1 MRKYSFAG
9 TLSAAAMMALLVV
22 GCQKDQDMT
31 KLTLSVA
38 PFHGDSKVYLD
49 ENDLPRWNLGDKVFV
64 NEALD
69 PAPAISFVG
78 TNATLEVPT
87 TLAYKAIYPNE
98 IVSQAY
104 GNQFTLNLPR
114 VQLYEK
120 DANNHQLVKA
130 PMGAFSTDNYLTFTN
145 LGSLLAISV
154 VNDKGIDLTIDSV
167 SVRASGTALWGPAT
181 VADITSDT
189 RKYTM
194 QNTRQ
199 EKVNDRVSLAGA
211 EDDMGFHEGMNVA
224 LANGA
229 TSPEFFVYVPSVE
242 SGNIFSVVVYTHDAN
257 GAEHLF
263 HRVQT
268 RENSGC
274 IPLSAI
280 ATVPFGLGGADEKV
294 IQGAIKAFYSV
305 SPTLQVLF
313 SVGNLQ
319 WIDTGSHVVAGGA
332 TVDGTF
338 RFAPHQY
345 DAILWQNGNLANS
358 TDQPSTTNH
367 VSNEWIDLFSFGT
380 SGYDPYWP
388 PYYWN
393 GTTTLPG
400 SVTDRSTRGTLYD
413 WGEYN
418 AISNG
423 GNQPGQWRTLSG
435 TEWDYMANTRANYAN
450 LKITHCAVGDVIGTM
465 YFPDLWDW
473 TNPLITE
480 FYNHV
485 TGDDYKFF
493 TLDQWAVF
501 ERLGATF
508 VPAYDC
514 YVLTTPRNGTPYW
527 TVTYGSTLES
537 FRSRGEIEGGSTA
550 YYWVLNSNNSPTGY
564 HPIHNHVHGS
574 CDSYLNPVRLA
585 RDATSLDFE
594 F

>member
-1 MRKYSFAG
+1 MRKYTFAG

-49 ENDLPRWNLGDKVFV
+49 ENDIPRWNLGDQVFV

-69 PAPAISFVG
+69 PAPAIAFEGSS
-78 TNATLEVPT
+78 ATLEVPT

-98 IVSQAY
+98 IVAQAY
-104 GNQFTLNLPR
+104 GNQFTLSLPR
-114 VQLYEK
+114 VQVYEK
-120 DANNHQLVKA
+120 DANNHQIVKA
-130 PMGAFSTDNYLTFTN
+130 PMGAFSTDNFMTFTN
-145 LGSLLAISV
+145 LGSLLAISI
-154 VNDKGIDLTIDSV
+154 VNDKGIDLVIDSV
-167 SVRASGTALWGPAT
+167 SVRASGTALWGPA
-181 VADITSDT
+181 VVSDITSPT

-194 QNTRQ
+194 QNARQ
-199 EKVNDRVSLAGA
+199 LKVNDRVALAGA
-211 EDDMGFHEGMNVA
+211 EDALGFYQGMNVA
-224 LANGA
+224 LPNAS

-242 SGNIFSVVVYTHDAN
+242 SGNEFSVVVYSHDAN

-280 ATVPFGLGGADEKV
+280 ATVPFGLQDAEEKV

-319 WIDTGSHVVAGGA
+319 WIDTGSHEVAGGA

-338 RFAPHQY
+338 RFAEHQY
-345 DAILWQNGNLANS
+345 DAIMWQDGNLDNS
-358 TDQPSTTNH
+358 GLQPSTTYH
-367 VSNEWIDLFSFGT
+367 VSGEWIDLFSFGT
-380 SGYDPYWP
+380 SGYDANWP
-388 PYYWN
+388 PYYWA
-393 GTTTLPG
+393 GTSALPG
-400 SVTDRSTRGTLYD
+400 DAASRSTRGTMLD

-423 GNQPGQWRTLSG
+423 GNLPGQWRTLTGS
-435 TEWDYMANTRANYAN
+435 EWDYMANTRANYVN
-450 LKITHCAVGDVIGTM
+450 LKITHCAVGEVIGTM

-473 TNPLITE
+473 NNPLIKS

-493 TLDQWAVF
+493 TLDQWAIF

-514 YVLTTPRNGTPYW
+514 YKLSTDRQGNHTW
-527 TVTYGSTLES
+527 TVTSGSTYAS
-537 FRSRGEIEGGSTA
+537 FSSGSEINGGSTS
-550 YYWVLNSNNSPTGY
+550 YYWVLNSNTSPTAY
-564 HPIHNHVHGS
+564 HPIHNHVHGGCS
-574 CDSYLNPVRLA
+574 SYLNPVRLA

>member
-69 PAPAISFVG
+69 PAPAISFEG

-154 VNDKGIDLTIDSV
+154 INDKGIDLTIDSV

-181 VADITSDT
+181 VADITSAT

-194 QNTRQ
+194 VNAREQ
-199 EKVNDRVSLAGA
+199 KVNDRVSLAGA

-345 DAILWQNGNLANS
+345 DAIMWHDGNLDNS
-358 TDQPSTTNH
+358 TVQPSTTDH
-367 VSNEWIDLFSFGT
+367 VSNQWIDLFTYGS
-380 SGYDPYWP
+380 SGYDAAYP
-388 PYYWN
+388 PYYWT
-393 GTTTLPG
+393 GTTTMPSG
-400 SVTDRSTRGTLYD
+400 ATSRGTMYD

-423 GNQPGQWRTLSG
+423 GNQPGQWRTLTSS
-435 TEWDYMANTRANYAN
+435 EWDYMVNSRTNASN
-450 LKITHCAVGDVIGTM
+450 LEIPHCAVGGVIGTM

-473 TNPLITE
+473 NDPQIRSIC
-480 FYNHV
+480 
-485 TGDDYKFF
+485 TGVSAGEEKQF
-493 TLDQWAVF
+493 TLEEWAVF
-501 ERLGATF
+501 ERFGATF
-508 VPAYDC
+508 VPAYDS
-514 YVLTTPRNGTPYW
+514 YYLKTKQGTSTWVVLDGPNLNDFDGPN
-527 TVTYGSTLES
+527 
-537 FRSRGEIEGGSTA
+537 GGSA
-550 YYWVLNSNNSPTGY
+550 SFYWVLSSQTSPAAY
-564 HPIHNHVHGS
+564 HPIHEHFHTNI
-574 CDSYLNPVRLA
+574 DSKMNPVRLA